1 MIHQIV
7 LAPETKSRRARTI
20 FVPAHGSGFG
30 PEHGSGFMPAHG
42 SGVALKTS
50 PPPHDGAPG
59 SSHSKQ
65 RTPFPGTFQQ
75 VSPQRP
81 TRKYC
86 SRGSGL
92 PIQEKPN
99 PGAPGSP
106 HSKQE
111 TPLNPQFQC
120 SPSPALP
127 KSTAGKP
134 ILEPTPPHDGAPG
147 SPHSKQKTPS
157 NPQFQCSPSPAL
169 PRSTAGKPV
178 LEPTPPNEA
187 PGSPHSKQ
195 KNPLN
200 PQFQGSR
207 PPALPKSTAGKPIL
221 EPASPNP
228 GAPGLPQREQQIP
241 LPPGQSVDFKLL
253 SPKHRLCIRARL
265 QPCRYRTRK
274 TGALAPEARTPK

>member
-1 MIHQIV
+1 
-7 LAPETKSRRARTI
+7 
-20 FVPAHGSGFG
+20 VPAHGSGFG

-59 SSHSKQ
+59 S
-65 RTPFPGTFQQ
+65 
-75 VSPQRP
+75 
-81 TRKYC
+81 
-86 SRGSGL
+86 
-92 PIQEKPN
+92 
-99 PGAPGSP
+99 
-106 HSKQE
+106 
-111 TPLNPQFQC
+111 
-120 SPSPALP
+120 
-127 KSTAGKP
+127 
-134 ILEPTPPHDGAPG
+134 
-147 SPHSKQKTPS
+147 PHSKQKTPL